1 MGCVNQASQR
11 NSIISKD
18 ITASYEYYKA
28 GSQGEIQQS
37 SVIYDENNQ
46 DSKIIKRGNSARFG
60 STSTISEVNSPTS
73 QPVSLTRQVSLEG
86 NLENDKIIEQNKTT
100 RAAPNPED
108 MGFPKTYNSLQEIP
122 IAHENLKV
130 ELY

>member
-1 MGCVNQASQR
+1 MGCVNQMSQR

-18 ITASYEYYKA
+18 IAGSSEYYKV
-28 GSQGEIQQS
+28 GSQGEINQGS
-37 SVIYDENNQ
+37 GFIYDENN
-46 DSKIIKRGNSARFG
+46 DSKIIKKGSSAKFG
-60 STSTISEVNSPTS
+60 SNSTISEVNSPTS
-73 QPVSLTRQVSLEG
+73 HPVSLARQVSLEG
-86 NLENDKIIEQNKTT
+86 NLENDKIIDQNKST

-122 IAHENLKV
+122 IAHDNLKV